1 MNKRR
6 NKSVTKT
13 KHRVQK
19 TKRNRRLNKNRS
31 VKGIR
36 GNNKTKVVGKRRKIV
51 QSGGGPIEE
60 LIRQID
66 ALNDTTIDQVMRT
79 HKVTYLIN
87 WIRQQDIL
95 SRRSTQPP
103 YIGQSIL
110 YAACNL
116 DNPSSDLVRGILKL
130 MAECSPP
137 LEISDPSPCQAA
149 VDVVRRI
156 LTSSR
161 EGDEDH
167 DIKLMKIKDILVIL
181 ALLKS
186 YDNIPSQ
193 LKNKVFETPKGLE
206 IWYTNGNKLTPSSMP
221 SKLIT
226 DAEREQ
232 FITKQA
238 GYSIP
243 DLIKLQ
249 FSDSDAT
256 TLLDRFNKLLDIIP
270 LQHPAYYG
278 PETTYPPIDSTL
290 GATAP
295 PMDYDYDVHQTQG
308 ATAPPMNDY

>member
-1 MNKRR
+1 
-6 NKSVTKT
+6 
-13 KHRVQK
+13 
-19 TKRNRRLNKNRS
+19 
-31 VKGIR
+31 
-36 GNNKTKVVGKRRKIV
+36 
-51 QSGGGPIEE
+51 
-60 LIRQID
+60 
-66 ALNDTTIDQVMRT
+66 
-79 HKVTYLIN
+79 
-87 WIRQQDIL
+87 
-95 SRRSTQPP
+95 
-103 YIGQSIL
+103 
-110 YAACNL
+110 
-116 DNPSSDLVRGILKL
+116 

-137 LEISDPSPCQAA
+137 LEISDPSPCQGA

-161 EGDEDH
+161 EDSA
-167 DIKLMKIKDILVIL
+167 IKLMKIKDILVIL

-232 FITKQA
+232 FITKQFITKQS

-249 FSDSDAT
+249 FSVSDAT

-295 PMDYDYDVHQTQG
+295 PMDDYYDVPQTQG
-308 ATAPPMNDY
+308 ATAPLMNDY